1 MSGNGRMKAALIS
14 LERGDAFLMNHFDW
28 IVGCFST
35 RQKSLRIYRRG
46 ISQARQGQHDAAIEN
61 YTKVIGISGVPEDV
75 KAMSLFNRAL
85 AYATADDSRG
95 AEDLN
100 MVLKM
105 PGAPTHIKTEAT
117 RKLARMQ
124 QRAERR
130 TKSDD

>member
-1 MSGNGRMKAALIS
+1 LKNG
-14 LERGDAFLMNHFDW
+14 FDW

-35 RQKSLRIYRRG
+35 RKKSLRIYRRG
-46 ISQARQGQHDAAIEN
+46 ISQARHGQHDAAIEN
-61 YTKVIGISGVPEDV
+61 YTTVIGISGVPKDV

-85 AYATADDSRG
+85 AYGSVDDSRG

-105 PGAPTHIKTEAT
+105 PGAPAHIKTEAT

>member
-1 MSGNGRMKAALIS
+1 MLVNLY
-14 LERGDAFLMNHFDW
+14 DW
-28 IVGCFST
+28 NVGCFST
-35 RQKSLRIYRRG
+35 RRKSLGSYRRG
-46 ISQARQGQHDAAIEN
+46 ISKARDRQHVAAIEN
-61 YTKVIGISGVPEDV
+61 YTAVLGISGVPEDV

-85 AYATADDSRG
+85 AYATADDSSG

-105 PGAPTHIKTEAT
+105 PDAPTHIKTEAT

>member
-1 MSGNGRMKAALIS
+1 
-14 LERGDAFLMNHFDW
+14 MNHFDW
-28 IVGCFST
+28 IVGWFST
-35 RQKSLRIYRRG
+35 RQKALRIYRRG
-46 ISQARQGQHDAAIEN
+46 MSRARKGQHDAAIEN

-85 AYATADDSRG
+85 AYVTVDDSRR

-105 PGAPTHIKTEAT
+105 PDAPTHIKTEAT